1 MALVF
6 QRVTRGSIS
15 AQTKFGSVILDYLQR
30 DYGGEWRDM
39 NYPVRLTSNI
49 AQTTACLKLDG
60 DSTSNLRTIQQ
71 IQLAKEYK

>member
-1 MALVF
+1 
-6 QRVTRGSIS
+6 
-15 AQTKFGSVILDYLQR
+15 
-30 DYGGEWRDM
+30 M